1 MKHKLTPLLKG
12 IWRQPESV
20 WRYVV
25 LVMVLSTM
33 STVSAQNLRT
43 VTGTVV
49 DEQDEPLIGATV
61 RVIGNIKS
69 GATTDLDGK
78 FSLQAATGNTLE
90 VSYVA
95 YKPQRVKVTEQS
107 SYDIKMVPS
116 DQQLSEI
123 VVVGYGTQKKAT
135 LTGAVS
141 QLTSGE
147 MQMTKSQDAKNMLT
161 GKVPGVRV
169 TQATSEP
176 GDFSQGNFDIRGYGG
191 SPLIVVDGVPRGNF
205 ERLDPNE
212 IESISVLKDASAA
225 IYGAQGGNGVVLI
238 TTKRG
243 SEGRAKVTYSM
254 YYGIQTPAEML
265 KPVGSIDRMTL
276 YNEKSMRNL
285 TMPTLTFDDAAFEAF
300 YSGAKTSTDW
310 YDAVMRNSAPQQQHT
325 VGVSGGTSKI
335 DYFVNFSYLDQK
347 GFLKSDALDYNRYN
361 VRSNVNAQI
370 NDYITI
376 GAKLAGTIDERD
388 RPFTETWSMFG
399 TLWRCVPDESVYVNG
414 NPAYIA
420 KPTADIN
427 NPVAL
432 IDKDISGYRKN
443 ITKLFSSTFDLTLKV
458 PHVKGLEL
466 KGKFSY
472 DNTIQDNTVWQQEF
486 NEYTYD
492 AATDIYNPVKKNSP
506 SKLNRG
512 YNNQRSTLWQAAVNY
527 DNKFG
532 NHGVTGLLLYEESY
546 SKGDD
551 LSGSRYFTLQ
561 IPYMFAGNSE
571 NQSIGGG
578 NVRELVRKAV
588 VGRFTYAY
596 ASKYL
601 AEFAFRYDGSSKFA
615 SGSQWGFFPSVQI
628 GWRISEESFLKNIEW
643 VNNLKIRASYG
654 KMGDDS
660 CADYQFITGF
670 DYPNTS
676 GNIYNN
682 YPKGYVFDGQVVN
695 ALGFRSAANP
705 NLTWYTIKT
714 ANVGVDADF
723 WNGLLG
729 VTAEVFQRD
738 RSGLLAT
745 RIVSLPGT
753 FGTTM
758 PQENLNSDR
767 TRGFEL
773 ELRHRNRIG
782 DFNYSVSGNMS
793 LTRTQRRYVERTAS
807 GNSYANWMAT
817 NNTNRYNDI
826 WMGWGANGR
835 FETWHDMAYAPAY
848 GKGNGSNISLPGDYI
863 YEDWNGDGVI
873 DDNDK
878 HPIATTISK
887 NGANQ
892 NYPLLNFG
900 LTLSGD
906 WHGIDCSFTF
916 QGSGMSYVAYGDQ
929 LASPL
934 GWNGNA
940 LDMFLDRWHPV
951 DPKADPYNPDNS
963 WYTGYYSYGG
973 TTPDQNSE
981 FAIQKGDYLRLKT
994 AEIGYTFPQKWTKVV
1009 GVQNLR
1015 IYVNAYNLFTITNV
1029 KGLDPEKP
1037 SAMYGQ
1043 MYPLNRTYN
1052 FGASVTF

>member
-1 MKHKLTPLLKG
+1 MKPNLKSMLKCIWG
-12 IWRQPESV
+12 QPEEIWRIV
-20 WRYVV
+20 TAV
-25 LVMVLSTM
+25 TM
-33 STVSAQNLRT
+33 LFAISGLNAQNLRT
-43 VTGTVV
+43 ITGTVV
-49 DEQDEPLIGATV
+49 DESDEPLIGASVCTV
-61 RVIGNIKS
+61 GNAKS
-69 GATTDLDGK
+69 GTSTDIDGK
-78 FSLQAATGNTLE
+78 FSIQATTGNTLE
-90 VSYVA
+90 VSYIGYVA
-95 YKPQRVKVTEQS
+95 QKVTVTEQN
-107 SYDIKMVPS
+107 SYDIKMRPS
-116 DQQLSEI
+116 DHLLSDV

-135 LTGAVS
+135 LTGAIS
-141 QLTSGE
+141 QISSDE

-225 IYGAQGGNGVVLI
+225 IYGAQGGNGVILV

-243 SEGRAKVTYSM
+243 AEGRAKVTYSM

-265 KPVGSIDRMTL
+265 KPVGAIDRMTL
-276 YNEKSMRNL
+276 YNEKTMRNL
-285 TMPTLTFDDAAFEAF
+285 TLPTLTFDDAAFEAF

-310 YDAVMRNSAPQQQHT
+310 YDAVMQNNAPQQQHT

-347 GFLKSDALDYNRYN
+347 GFLKTDALDYNRYN
-361 VRSNVNAQI
+361 IRSNLNAQI
-370 NDYITI
+370 NDYISI
-376 GAKLAGTIDERD
+376 GAKLAGTIDERN
-388 RPFTETWSMFG
+388 RPYIETWRMFG
-399 TLWRCVPDESVYVNG
+399 TLWRCVPDESVYANN
-414 NPAYIA
+414 NPDYLA
-420 KPTADIN
+420 KPSADID

-432 IDKDISGYRKN
+432 IDSDISGYRRN
-443 ITKLFSSTFDLTLKV
+443 ITKLFSSTFDLSLKI
-458 PHVKGLEL
+458 PYIKGLEL

-472 DNTIQDNTVWQQEF
+472 DNTIQDNTEWQQEF

-492 AATDIYNPVKKNSP
+492 AATDLYNPVKKNSP
-506 SKLNRG
+506 SKLTRT
-512 YNNQRSTLWQAAVNY
+512 YNNSWSTLWQASINY
-527 DNKFG
+527 DNTFG
-532 NHGVTGLLLYEESY
+532 KNAVTGLLLYEETY
-546 SKGDD
+546 TKGDD
-551 LSGSRYFTLQ
+551 LTGSRFFALQ

-571 NQSIGGG
+571 DQYVGGG
-578 NVRELVRKAV
+578 NITELVRKAL

-596 ASKYL
+596 AGKYL
-601 AEFAFRYDGSSKFA
+601 VEFAFRYDGSSKFA
-615 SGSQWGFFPSVQI
+615 SGSQWGFFPSAQV
-628 GWRISEESFLKNIEW
+628 GWRISEESFLQHVRWID
-643 VNNLKIRASYG
+643 NLKIRVSYG

-670 DYPNTS
+670 DYPFTS

-682 YPKGYVFDGQVVN
+682 YPKGYVFDGEVIN

-714 ANVGVDADF
+714 ANIGIDADF
-723 WNGLLG
+723 WNGMLG
-729 VTAEVFQRD
+729 VTAEIFQRD
-738 RSGLLAT
+738 RNGLLAT

-782 DFNYSVSGNMS
+782 EFSYSVSGNMS
-793 LTRTQRRYVERTAS
+793 LTRTENRYVERTES
-807 GNSYANWMAT
+807 GNSYSNWMST

-835 FETWHDMAYAPAY
+835 FETWTDLAYAAAY
-848 GKGNGSNISLPGDYI
+848 GKGNGSNNSLPGDYI

-878 HPIATTISK
+878 HPIATTVSK

-900 LTLSGD
+900 LTLSGE
-906 WHGIDCSFTF
+906 WKGLDCNLTF
-916 QGSGMSYVAYGDQ
+916 QGAGMSYVAYGDQ
-929 LASPL
+929 LSQPL

-951 DPKADPYNPDNS
+951 DPKADPYDPANS

-981 FAIQKGDYLRLKT
+981 FSIQKGDYMRLKT
-994 AEIGYTFPQKWTKVV
+994 IEIGYTFPQKWTKVV
-1009 GVQNLR
+1009 KVQSLR
-1015 IYVNAYNLFTITNV
+1015 LYVNAYNLFTITNV

-1037 SAMYGQ
+1037 SALYGQ

-1052 FGASVTF
+1052 FGASITF

>member
-1 MKHKLTPLLKG
+1 MKHVFRPLPKG
-12 IWRQPESV
+12 IWKKPDEV
-20 WRYVV
+20 WRQII
-25 LVMVLSTM
+25 LVIMLASMT
-33 STVSAQNLRT
+33 TLSAQDLRT
-43 VTGTVV
+43 ITGFVL

-61 RVIGNIKS
+61 KLVENIKS
-69 GATTDLDGK
+69 VTVTDFDGK
-78 FSLQAATGNTLE
+78 FTIKAATGNFLE
-90 VSYVA
+90 VSYVG
-95 YKPQRVKVTEQS
+95 YNNQKVNITDQS
-107 SYDIKMVPS
+107 DYVIKLVPS
-116 DQQLSEI
+116 DQLLSEV

-141 QLTSGE
+141 QLTSDE
-147 MQMTKSQDAKNMLT
+147 MQVTKSQDAKNMLT
-161 GKVPGVRV
+161 GKVPGVRI

-225 IYGAQGGNGVVLI
+225 IYGAQGGNGVILV
-238 TTKRG
+238 TTKKG
-243 SEGRAKVTYSM
+243 QEGRAKVSYSM

-276 YNEKSMRNL
+276 YNEKTMRSL
-285 TMPTLTFDDAAFEAF
+285 TLPTLTFDDAAFEAF

-310 YDAVMRNSAPQQQHT
+310 YDAVMKNHAPQQQHT
-325 VGVSGGTSKI
+325 VSVSGGTSNI

-361 VRSNVNAQI
+361 VRSNINAYI
-370 NDYITI
+370 NDYISI
-376 GAKLAGTIDERD
+376 GAKVAGTIDERN
-388 RPFTETWSMFG
+388 RPYEETWRMFG
-399 TLWRCVPDESVYVNG
+399 TLWRSVPDESVYVNN
-414 NPAYIA
+414 NPNYLA

-432 IDKDISGYRKN
+432 IDSDISGYRKN
-443 ITKLFSSTFDLTLKV
+443 VTKLFSSTFDATIKI

-472 DNTIQDNTVWQQEF
+472 DNTIQNNTVWQKEF

-506 SKLNRG
+506 SKLTRTNVDSW
-512 YNNQRSTLWQAAVNY
+512 STLWQAAINY
-527 DNKFG
+527 HNTFG
-532 NHGVTGLLLYEESY
+532 ENDVTGLLLYEETYTKS
-546 SKGDD
+546 DD
-551 LSGSRYFTLQ
+551 LIGSRFFTLQ
-561 IPYMFAGNSE
+561 IPYLFAGNSE
-571 NQSIGGG
+571 DQNVTGG
-578 NVRELVRKAV
+578 NVTELARKAL
-588 VGRFTYAY
+588 VGRLTYDY
-596 ASKYL
+596 AGKYL

-615 SGSQWGFFPSVQI
+615 SGKQWGFFPSAQI
-628 GWRISEESFLKNIEW
+628 GWRISEESFLKDVLW
-643 VNNLKIRASYG
+643 VDNLKIRASWG

-660 CADYQFITGF
+660 AALYQFITGF

-676 GNIYNN
+676 GGIYNN
-682 YPKGYVFDGQVVN
+682 YPKGYVFDGQVIN
-695 ALGFRSAANP
+695 ALGFRTAANP
-705 NLTWYTIKT
+705 NITWYTIKT
-714 ANVGVDADF
+714 TNIGVDADF
-723 WNGLLG
+723 WRGMLG
-729 VTAEVFQRD
+729 VTAEIYQRD
-738 RSGLLAT
+738 RSGLLAS

-773 ELRHRNRIG
+773 ELRHRNRVG
-782 DFNYSVSGNMS
+782 DFNYNVSGNLS
-793 LTRTQRRYVERTAS
+793 LTRTENRYVERTAS

-835 FETWHDMAYAPAY
+835 FETWKDLAYAEAY
-848 GKGNGSNISLPGDYI
+848 GKGMGSNNSLPGDYI

-887 NGANQ
+887 GGDNQ

-900 LTLSGD
+900 LTLSGE
-906 WHGIDCSFTF
+906 WKGIDLSMTF
-916 QGSGMSYVAYGDQ
+916 QGSGMSYVSYGSQ
-929 LASPL
+929 LSSPL

-940 LDMFLDRWHPV
+940 LDLFLDRWHPV
-951 DPKADPYNPDNS
+951 DPKADPYNPANS

-981 FAIQKGDYLRLKT
+981 FAIQKGDYMRLKT
-994 AEIGYTFPQKWTKVV
+994 AEIGYTLPKKWTSVV

-1015 IYVNAYNLFTITNV
+1015 IYINAYNLFTLTNV

-1037 SAMYGQ
+1037 SALYGQ

-1052 FGASVTF
+1052 FGASITF

>member
-1 MKHKLTPLLKG
+1 MKQVFRPLPKG
-12 IWRQPESV
+12 IWKNPDEV
-20 WRYVV
+20 WRQII
-25 LVMVLSTM
+25 LVIMLASMT
-33 STVSAQNLRT
+33 TLSAQDLRT
-43 VTGTVV
+43 ITGSVV

-61 RVIGNIKS
+61 KLVENIKS
-69 GATTDLDGK
+69 AAVTDIDGK
-78 FSLQAATGNTLE
+78 FTIKAATGNSLE
-90 VSYVA
+90 VSYVG
-95 YKPQRVKVTEQS
+95 YKNQKVRITGQS
-107 SYDIKMVPS
+107 DYVIKLVPS
-116 DQQLSEI
+116 DQLLSEV

-141 QLTSGE
+141 QLTSDE
-147 MQMTKSQDAKNMLT
+147 MQVTKSQDAKNMLT

-225 IYGAQGGNGVVLI
+225 IYGAQGGNGVILI
-238 TTKRG
+238 TTKKG
-243 SEGRAKVTYSM
+243 QEGRAKVTYSM

-276 YNEKSMRNL
+276 YNEKTMRSL
-285 TMPTLTFDDAAFEAF
+285 TLPTLTFDDAAFEAF

-310 YDAVMRNSAPQQQHT
+310 YDAVMKNHAPQQQHT

-361 VRSNVNAQI
+361 VRSNINANI
-370 NDYITI
+370 NDYISI
-376 GAKLAGTIDERD
+376 GAKLAGTIDERN
-388 RPFTETWSMFG
+388 RPYEETWSMFG
-399 TLWRCVPDESVYVNG
+399 TLWRSVPDESVYVNN
-414 NPAYIA
+414 NPDYLA

-432 IDKDISGYRKN
+432 IDSDISGYRKN
-443 ITKLFSSTFDLTLKV
+443 VTKLFSSTFDATIKI

-472 DNTIQDNTVWQQEF
+472 DNTIQNNTVWQKEF

-506 SKLNRG
+506 SKLTRTNIDSW
-512 YNNQRSTLWQAAVNY
+512 STLWQAAINY
-527 DNKFG
+527 HNTFG
-532 NHGVTGLLLYEESY
+532 ENDVTGLLLYEETYTKS
-546 SKGDD
+546 DD
-551 LSGSRYFTLQ
+551 LIGSRFFTLQ
-561 IPYMFAGNSE
+561 IPYLFAGNSE
-571 NQSIGGG
+571 NQNVTGG
-578 NVRELVRKAV
+578 NVNELARKAL

-596 ASKYL
+596 AGKYL

-615 SGSQWGFFPSVQI
+615 SGKQWGFFPSAQI
-628 GWRISEESFLKNIEW
+628 GWRISEESFLKDVQW
-643 VNNLKIRASYG
+643 VDNLKIRASWG

-660 CADYQFITGF
+660 AALYQFITGF

-676 GNIYNN
+676 GGVYNN

-695 ALGFRSAANP
+695 ALGFRTAANP
-705 NLTWYTIKT
+705 DITWYTIKT
-714 ANVGVDADF
+714 TNIGVDADF
-723 WNGLLG
+723 WNGMLG
-729 VTAEVFQRD
+729 VTAEIYQRD
-738 RSGLLAT
+738 RSGLLAS

-773 ELRHRNRIG
+773 ELRHRNRVG
-782 DFNYSVSGNMS
+782 DFSYSVSGNLA
-793 LTRTQRRYVERTAS
+793 LTRTENRYVERTAS

-826 WMGWGANGR
+826 WMGWGSNGR
-835 FETWHDMAYAPAY
+835 FETWKDLAYAEAY
-848 GKGNGSNISLPGDYI
+848 GKGMGSNNSLPGDYI

-887 NGANQ
+887 GGNNH

-900 LTLSGD
+900 LTLTGE
-906 WHGIDCSFTF
+906 WKGIDLSMTF
-916 QGSGMSYVAYGDQ
+916 QGSGMSYVAYGSQ
-929 LASPL
+929 LSSPL

-940 LDMFLDRWHPV
+940 LDLFLDRWHPV
-951 DPKADPYNPDNS
+951 DPKADPYNPANS

-981 FAIQKGDYLRLKT
+981 FAIQKGDYMRLKT
-994 AEIGYTFPQKWTKVV
+994 AEIGYTLPQKWTKVV

-1015 IYVNAYNLFTITNV
+1015 IYVNAYNLFTLTNV

-1037 SAMYGQ
+1037 SALYGQ

-1052 FGASVTF
+1052 FGASITF